1 MWGCNHELRIPRLT
15 ALTAGLL
22 AGVFLTIF
30 YSTVGHRW
38 PENYSSL
45 QEALDSYIS
54 DNFAKYLAFRAIPI
68 YLTGVFAAVTVQ
80 RLGASV
86 QATLAVMLVVH
97 LSMTTV
103 RASIRLFRGRAARA
117 RRPTLLL
124 FHLGISLIGAGS
136 TIAAWFTYP
145 SARGFIPAP
154 NELVTAAWTGVFV
167 AVLAVFAQR
176 AGAFGH
182 SREGRLARARS
193 DIGPDLWAY
202 ATDAAAKY
210 DCDPD
215 LIRAIVAAE
224 SLQRPGWVRRLE
236 RMKGKFVGQG
246 SYGIA
251 QISSPIPLTDEDSV
265 DRLCQAYAGYYPER
279 SKQYGSVLQS
289 RIKARVED
297 HNVDPI
303 FVELVCE
310 LHRELQPY
318 AILHSEAFALD
329 QRFTIEVLAVERD
342 GHTWIIR
349 GTASVYEGN
358 LLLTSELA
366 DGSVERGYTS
376 ATVGAPARG
385 EWSTRVPLNVRFLW
399 LSDEQMEESPLH
411 ADERRTVLVDLTD
424 P

>member
-1 MWGCNHELRIPRLT
+1 MT

-22 AGVFLTIF
+22 AGIFLTIF
-30 YSTVGHRW
+30 YSTVGQRW

-45 QEALDSYIS
+45 QKALDSYIS

-68 YLTGVFAAVTVQ
+68 YLTGAFAAVTVE
-80 RLGASV
+80 RLGGSV

-124 FHLGISLIGAGS
+124 LHLCISLICAGS
-136 TIAAWFTYP
+136 TIAAGLTYP
-145 SARGFIPAP
+145 LARGFIPAP
-154 NELVTAAWTGVFV
+154 KELVTAAWTGVFV

-176 AGAFGH
+176 AGAFGY
-182 SREGRLARARS
+182 SREGRLARARG

-202 ATDAAAKY
+202 VADAAAKY

-251 QISSPIPLTDEDSV
+251 QITSSIPLTDEDSV
-265 DRLCQAYAGYYPER
+265 DLLCQAYAGYYPER
-279 SKQYGSVLQS
+279 NKQYGSILQS

-318 AILHSEAFALD
+318 AIFHSEALALD
-329 QRFTIEVLAVERD
+329 KRFTIEVLAVERD
-342 GHTWIIR
+342 GHTWTIR

-366 DGSVERGYTS
+366 DGSVERGNTS

-385 EWSTRVPLNVRFLW
+385 EWSTRVPLNVRSLW
-399 LSDEQMEESPLH
+399 LSEEQMEESPPH